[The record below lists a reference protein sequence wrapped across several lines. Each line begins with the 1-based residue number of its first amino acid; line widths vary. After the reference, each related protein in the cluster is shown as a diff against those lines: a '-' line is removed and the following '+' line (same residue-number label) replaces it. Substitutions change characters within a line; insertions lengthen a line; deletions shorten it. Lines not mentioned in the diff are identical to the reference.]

1 VPRLFEE
8 LADLDRTLHEPA
20 RLAIVTGL
28 SAFESSDF
36 LSLQKLT
43 GLTPGN
49 LSVHLTKL
57 EQAGLVT
64 IEKSFQGR
72 KPRTTVRLTRDGHAA
87 VEGYWQRMDS
97 LRRQAHRWRANGSPR
112 VPDRSARKGARWRGG
127 RS

>member
-1 VPRLFEE
+1 MPKLFEG
-8 LADLDRTLHEPA
+8 LADLDRTVHEPA

-28 SAFESSDF
+28 SAFESTDF

-57 EQAGLVT
+57 ELAGLVT
-64 IEKSFQGR
+64 IEKSFEGR
-72 KPRTTVRLTRDGHAA
+72 KPRTTVRLTRDGRAA

-97 LRRQAHRWRANGSPR
+97 LRKQAARWRASGPT
-112 VPDRSARKGARWRGG
+112 KE
-127 RS
+127 